1 MSDLLDEQEI
11 TTEISPS
18 LREAMISSVIMR
30 GMIFIVIGVALAI
43 AIMLMLSGPTSFTN
57 LFRNERGMIL
67 GIIVGLIFCVL
78 VVVRLVARWVAHEQL
93 ASIFAGLIIAFA
105 TLLLAHTFGYLG
117 YEAQHISDPPPNHE
131 QVYIIELD
139 YGSTLFFTMLI
150 GGPPALVLGLI
161 FGIGIKRRRVVLY
174 GR

>member
-30 GMIFIVIGVALAI
+30 GMIFILIGVALAVSI
-43 AIMLMLSGPTSFTN
+43 TLMLSRKGSFSN
-57 LFRNERGMIL
+57 LLQNEKGMIL

-78 VVVRLVARWVAHEQL
+78 VVVRLVARWVAYEQL
-93 ASIFAGLIIAFA
+93 ASIFAGLIFAFA

-117 YEAQHISDPPPNHE
+117 YEAQHLNDPPPDHG
-131 QVYIIELD
+131 QIHLFELD
-139 YGSTLFFTMLI
+139 YQSTLFLTMLI

-161 FGIGIKRRRVVLY
+161 FGIGIKRRRVVLF